1 LNVQELSDI
10 CREVI
15 NFNSPFP
22 NGDVKGSCIYGL
34 NFEKIALSHRKD
46 DKLPKP
52 NYQHDKRQRELEK
65 KKKKEEKKQRKQTTE
80 KPEEDAEPLSE
91 TVQSS

>member
-1 LNVQELSDI
+1 MKSIVPLSI
-10 CREVI
+10 SERSQIKAAFFLFIKE
-15 NFNSPFP
+15 
-22 NGDVKGSCIYGL
+22 
-34 NFEKIALSHRKD
+34 

-80 KPEEDAEPLSE
+80 NIKPEEDVNPFLE
-91 TVQSS
+91 TERPS

>member
-1 LNVQELSDI
+1 M
-10 CREVI
+10 
-15 NFNSPFP
+15 
-22 NGDVKGSCIYGL
+22 
-34 NFEKIALSHRKD
+34 
-46 DKLPKP
+46 PKP